1 MVVISLCSWCLWAVV
16 LWLLFSVLSGSYLW
30 FVMLRF
36 VDVESRCCGLLRFVD
51 VEVDC
56 YGLCYGVLG
65 LF

>member
-1 MVVISLCSWCLWAVV
+1 M
-16 LWLLFSVLSGSYLW
+16 
-30 FVMLRF
+30 
-36 VDVESRCCGLLRFVD
+36 DVESRCCGLLRFVD